1 MEIPAL
7 SLPPVGAGA
16 AVGLVLVKFL
26 AKGKPEPA
34 SIRLVPAQRAA
45 IQDHFDNGP
54 TLAGSYGWSR
64 RQYAPM
70 PIPSTAF
77 ASIVRVSSSPS

>member
-7 SLPPVGAGA
+7 FVPAVVAGA

-34 SIRLVPAQRAA
+34 SIRLVPEQRTA
-45 IQDHFDNGP
+45 IQDHFNSGP

-64 RQYAPM
+64 RQ
-70 PIPSTAF
+70 
-77 ASIVRVSSSPS
+77 

>member
-7 SLPPVGAGA
+7 FLPAVVAGA

-34 SIRLVPAQRAA
+34 SIRLAPEQRLSL
-45 IQDHFDNGP
+45 IH
-54 TLAGSYGWSR
+54 
-64 RQYAPM
+64 
-70 PIPSTAF
+70 I
-77 ASIVRVSSSPS
+77 

>member
-7 SLPPVGAGA
+7 FLPAVVAGA
-16 AVGLVLVKFL
+16 AVGLVLVKFM

-34 SIRLVPAQRAA
+34 SIRLSAEQRAA
-45 IQDHFDNGP
+45 ITDHFNQGP

-64 RQYAPM
+64 RQ
-70 PIPSTAF
+70 
-77 ASIVRVSSSPS
+77 